1 MSVSSFCGRVTS
13 GAVRNYALILLSFL
27 IGALLHA
34 QESIRLGDEF
44 QVNSYT
50 TGNQLRPSVAA
61 DAQGNFVVVWQSRG
75 SPGTDA
81 SDYSIQAQRY
91 DSDGRPVGG
100 QFQVNSYT
108 TSVQRIPSVGIDPQ
122 GNFAVVWE
130 SYGSY
135 GSDASYHSI
144 QAQQYDANGD
154 PVGGQF
160 QVNSYT
166 TGNQWRSAVAMDAQ
180 GSFMVVWTS
189 WGSFGTDSSLESIQ
203 AQYYDSSGTPVRG
216 QFQVNSYTS
225 YNQVQPAVAA
235 DGQGDF
241 VTVWS
246 SWGSYGNGTSF
257 WNVQGQRLTG
267 SGLALGREFQINSFS
282 EDIQTGPRVAAGAN
296 GSFVVVWQTDGES
309 PGTDSS
315 FSSVQGQRFDASGR
329 ALGSQFQI
337 NSYTTNRQEEAAVAL
352 DTEGNYVVAWAS
364 LGSDGTD
371 TSSWSVQGQR
381 FTSNG
386 SPLGDE
392 FQVNSYTSI
401 YQRRPVLAVG
411 PNGTFVVVW
420 ESYGSYGT
428 DTSQASIQ
436 AQLFATSIFADGFE
450 SGDTSAWD
458 DTVP

>member
-1 MSVSSFCGRVTS
+1 MSVSSFCQRVTS

-50 TGNQLRPSVAA
+50 PGNQWRSDVAV
-61 DAQGNFVVVWQSRG
+61 DAQSNFVVVWQSRT

-81 SDYSIQAQRY
+81 SCYSIQAQRY
-91 DSDGRPVGG
+91 DCDGTPVGG

-108 TSVQRIPSVGIDPQ
+108 TSCQEIPRVATDPQ
-122 GNFAVVWE
+122 GNFVVVWE

-144 QAQQYDANGD
+144 QAQKYDANGT
-154 PVGGQF
+154 PLGGQF

-166 TGNQWRSAVAMDAQ
+166 TGNQWWSDVAMDAQ
-180 GSFMVVWTS
+180 GNFVVVWTS
-189 WGSFGTDSSLESIQ
+189 WGSFGTDSSPESIQ

-216 QFQVNSYTS
+216 EFQVNSYTTYS
-225 YNQVQPAVAA
+225 QIRPAVAVDA
-235 DGQGDF
+235 QGNF
-241 VTVWS
+241 VVVWG
-246 SWGSYGNGTSF
+246 SWGSYGTDTNF
-257 WNVQGQRLTG
+257 WNVQGQRFTG
-267 SGLALGREFQINSFS
+267 KGLALGREFQVNSLS
-282 EDIQTGPRVAAGAN
+282 EDIQNSPRVAAGAN
-296 GSFVVVWQTDGES
+296 GSFVVVWRTDGES

-315 FSSVQGQRFDASGR
+315 VSSVQGRRFDASGR

-337 NSYTTNRQEEAAVAL
+337 NSYTINRQEEAAVAL

-401 YQRRPVLAVG
+401 YQRRPALAVG

-436 AQLFATSIFADGFE
+436 AQLYATSIFADGFE